1 MLSNLSRRLTYL
13 NALLYATLGALLFI
27 LPEQLAPV
35 FAWKV
40 SPFMT
45 MTIGGWCLGNA
56 WLALLAARRWR
67 WELVYSSLLYL
78 WIFGLFETLIV
89 IAFTDKLQLDH
100 PLAWLYLFTL
110 FVNVVTAIVGL
121 IEWLRV
127 RPTVPMSNTP
137 LKGLLRGFA
146 ILFVIAV
153 AFLGGYGLVARI
165 GAPGTN
171 GQIFPEV
178 MSLFTLRS
186 FGAFYLA
193 LALGVVPLIWA
204 RDQRSVLSHGC
215 LAFGFLIFVTLAALV
230 YLRLFNFS
238 AHPFQL
244 LYLGAYFSVAIVTLV
259 FLLKGG
265 TATQT

>member
-13 NALLYATLGALLFI
+13 NALLYATLGTLLFI
-27 LPEQLAPV
+27 QPEQLAPI

-40 SPFMT
+40 TPFMT

-56 WLALLAARRWR
+56 WLAFLAARRWR

-78 WIFGLFETLIV
+78 WIFGLFEILIV
-89 IAFTDKLQLDH
+89 IAFNDKLQLGQ
-100 PLAWLYLFTL
+100 PIAWLYLFTL
-110 FVNVVTAIVGL
+110 LINIVSAIVGL

-127 RPTVPMSNTP
+127 RPTLPTSSTP
-137 LKGLLRGFA
+137 RSGLLRGFA

-153 AFLGGYGLVARI
+153 AFLGGYGLLARI
-165 GAPGTN
+165 GDPGTS
-171 GQIFPEV
+171 GQVFPEV

-193 LALGVVPLIWA
+193 LAIGVVPLIWA
-204 RDQRSVLSHGC
+204 RDRRSVLSHGF

-230 YLRLFNFS
+230 YVRLFNFS

-244 LYLGAYFSVAIVTLV
+244 LYLGAYFSVAAVTIV

-265 TATQT
+265 TGT